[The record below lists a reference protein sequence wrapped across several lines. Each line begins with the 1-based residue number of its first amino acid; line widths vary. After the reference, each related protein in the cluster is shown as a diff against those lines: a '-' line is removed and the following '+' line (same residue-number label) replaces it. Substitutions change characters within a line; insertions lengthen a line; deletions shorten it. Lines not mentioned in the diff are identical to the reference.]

1 MKNNLILEEILRIH
15 EMMGITSNKQRLL
28 LENIWRETLEQSA
41 KRYEAGGAK
50 QALRQE
56 YKDMIDGIGP
66 RYGVSRR
73 GNLRFD
79 DFVEL
84 GKRYARDA
92 GQEVADESGA
102 LAYFFRE
109 AGSQAMEDYQRI
121 LTKMRTRELEQAA
134 TALEIGATKKAKDAL
149 VGLKQD
155 MEDIRKGLDDGTLD
169 LTTVKTNI
177 DNVVTFLR
185 NQKTT
190 KASQPMKDA
199 LLPELE
205 GMSKQL
211 DDFAG
216 ILPEAGTSKFGVD
229 FAQDLESR
237 IQKELDDL
245 NAADRAAREAEEE
258 EARRVARQIRDDEAA
273 AKKKLKQDFDDVID
287 SVKNRASKSG
297 LGQLPW
303 WMNAYKGQIIKEL
316 EKLKADFLAGRITK
330 ESLEEV
336 ADKELKK
343 AVKQA
348 QTDADNAADVG
359 KAKAQRRAE
368 KWERFYNWWNRGK
381 FIKVTL
387 LVLVLTSI
395 FGLGPAINY
404 LANRKDEISETLDA
418 RELKKCFQGALDSL
432 DDTQLAQFVKLGFT
446 CEGNRNQSSPSTYVS
461 KVVFVGKGKDN
472 PEMFVVDIGN
482 PPVTK
487 NYDASTGLEITS
499 TSVITPTPVTPVTPT
514 DLSKEA
520 KAAAEADYPA
530 FTATSVTQNGDI
542 YTIVMKAKEGGNE
555 VKIRRK
561 WDGKTFVVPQ

>member
-1 MKNNLILEEILRIH
+1 MKNNLILEEISRIH

-56 YKDMIDGIGP
+56 YKNMIDGIGP

-92 GQEVADESGA
+92 GEEIADESGA

-149 VGLKQD
+149 AGLKQD
-155 MEDIRKGLDDGTLD
+155 MEDIRKGLDDGSLD

-205 GMSKQL
+205 GISKQL

-237 IQKELDDL
+237 IQRELDDL

-258 EARRVARQIRDDEAA
+258 EARRLARQARDEEAA
-273 AKKKLKQDFDDVID
+273 LKKKLKQDFDDVID

-316 EKLKADFLAGRITK
+316 EKLKADFLAGRLTK

-336 ADKELKK
+336 ADKELQK

-348 QTDADNAADVG
+348 EKDADNATEVG
-359 KAKAQRRAE
+359 RAKAERRQE
-368 KWERFYNWWNRGK
+368 RWERFYNWWNRGK

-387 LVLVLTSI
+387 LVVVLTSI

-404 LANRKDEISETLDA
+404 LANRKDEISETLDT
-418 RELKKCFQGALDSL
+418 RELKKCFQGTLDSL
-432 DDTQLAQFVKLGFT
+432 DDTQLTQFAKLGFT

-472 PEMFVVDIGN
+472 PEMFVVNIGN

-514 DLSKEA
+514 DKSAEA
-520 KAAAEADYPA
+520 KTAAETEYPA

-542 YTIVMKAKEGGNE
+542 YTIVMKSKEGGNE

>member
-1 MKNNLILEEILRIH
+1 MKNNLILEEISRIH

-28 LENIWRETLEQSA
+28 LESGIWRETLQQSA

-73 GNLRFD
+73 GNMRFD

-92 GQEVADESGA
+92 GEEVADESGA

-134 TALEIGATKKAKDAL
+134 TVLEAATTAKKAKDAL
-149 VGLKQD
+149 VALKKD
-155 MEDIRKGLDDGTLD
+155 MEDIRTGLDDGTLD
-169 LTTVKTNI
+169 IRTVKTNI
-177 DNVVTFLR
+177 DSALTFL
-185 NQKTT
+185 QGVKTT
-190 KASQPMKDA
+190 KVSQPMKDA

-211 DDFAG
+211 DDFVG

-237 IQKELDDL
+237 IQRELDDL

-258 EARRVARQIRDDEAA
+258 EARRVARQTRDEEAA
-273 AKKKLKQDFDDVID
+273 IKKKLKQDFDDVID

-336 ADKELKK
+336 ADAELQK

-348 QTDADNAADVG
+348 RADADNATDVG
-359 KAKAQRRAE
+359 RAKAERRAE

-381 FIKVTL
+381 FIKVTA
-387 LVLVLTSI
+387 LVVVLTSI
-395 FGLGPAINY
+395 FGIGPIINY
-404 LANRKDEISETLDA
+404 LANRKDEISETLDT
-418 RELKKCFQGALDSL
+418 RELKKCFQGTLDSL
-432 DDTQLAQFVKLGFT
+432 DDTQLTQFAKLGFT

-472 PEMFVVDIGN
+472 PEMFIVNIGN
-482 PPVTK
+482 PPVVK
-487 NYDASTGLEITS
+487 NYDAATGLEITS
-499 TSVITPTPVTPVTPT
+499 TSVITPVTPVTPT
-514 DLSKEA
+514 DKS
-520 KAAAEADYPA
+520 AEVKTAVETEYPA
-530 FTATSVTQNGDI
+530 FTATNVTQTGDI
-542 YTIVMKAKEGGNE
+542 YTIEMKAKEGGNK

-561 WDGKTFVVPQ
+561 WDGNAFVVPQ